1 MPTKAKTK
9 ASQKATSSA
18 KKVELKQKNKK
29 SKETTDDE
37 DGKVQVNPDIPRDAV
52 NEKKAK
58 QNKSKSEVKKSL
70 SASQIKDFVEEF
82 LKKGH
87 GSLEDDAET
96 ITSEVDL
103 TKSEDKLIL
112 EIYETFPLFLCHDGY
127 FFINCVFTK
136 EAWEK
141 IHA

>member
-58 QNKSKSEVKKSL
+58 
-70 SASQIKDFVEEF
+70 
-82 LKKGH
+82 
-87 GSLEDDAET
+87 
-96 ITSEVDL
+96 
-103 TKSEDKLIL
+103 
-112 EIYETFPLFLCHDGY
+112 
-127 FFINCVFTK
+127 
-136 EAWEK
+136 
-141 IHA
+141 